1 MQCSQWSPND
11 LSVLVLISPPSPPPL
26 AEQLYPQVF
35 DGAKI
40 IIQKGLS
47 RYFQTTHTITLGSD
61 VQPSQWQF
69 GATYVGS
76 KAVGENEVG

>member
-1 MQCSQWSPND
+1 MS
-11 LSVLVLISPPSPPPL
+11 LSPL
-26 AEQLYPQVF
+26 AEQLYPQVL

-40 IIQKGLS
+40 VIQKGLN
-47 RYFQTTHTITLGSD
+47 RYFQTTHTITFGSD

-76 KAVGENEVG
+76 KEAGQNEVSK

>member
-1 MQCSQWSPND
+1 M
-11 LSVLVLISPPSPPPL
+11 ISFSLPPPL
-26 AEQLYPQVF
+26 PSLPEQLYPQVF

-47 RYFQTTHTITLGSD
+47 RYFQTSHTITLGSD

-76 KAVGENEVG
+76 KVVGENEVINMHTIQLLIW